1 MGVFASHLFVI
12 VGAFTWTMQVLAQH
26 QHLDFA
32 YFGVETR
39 RQRMRHIGFRRFRLA
54 DMRFR
59 AQRPHRA
66 QQIAEPSETADM
78 LIENAVGESD
88 DRQ

>member
-1 MGVFASHLFVI
+1 MIRTIRLIPPEATHDEPVRIFAAHTLI
-12 VGAFTWTMQVLAQH
+12 IIRALARTMQILTQH
-26 QHLDFA
+26 QHLDLADFR
-32 YFGVETR
+32 VETL

-54 DMRFR
+54 
-59 AQRPHRA
+59 
-66 QQIAEPSETADM
+66 ADM